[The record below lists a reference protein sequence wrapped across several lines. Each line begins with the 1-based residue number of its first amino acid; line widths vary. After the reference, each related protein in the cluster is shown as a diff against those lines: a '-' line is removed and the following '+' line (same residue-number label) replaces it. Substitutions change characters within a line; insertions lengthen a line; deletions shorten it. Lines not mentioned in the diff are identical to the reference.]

1 MIGTRRLSLAVGAFV
16 MAALAV
22 LAMML
27 FTYSSEQGFLKPR
40 YRLVTYFENV
50 QGLTTGAPVRLAGRD
65 IGFVEFVT
73 FAPLFEER
81 PPVRVVLQ
89 VDRGVQER
97 IRSDSLAS
105 IGTIGLLG
113 DKYVELTMGTQ
124 QGLVLEPDSE
134 IPSMSPLDLNVAV
147 ERGGEAIANIAR
159 LTENVN
165 GVVESF
171 GNSMGG
177 EGLAEIANSV
187 NEILLEVRE
196 GDGLLNGLLYG
207 TYEGDA
213 IRRIEGSL
221 ASLERLM
228 KEIETGDGPL
238 HTLVYGDPEGQ
249 DAITQLEAA
258 TASLTAI
265 LAKIDQGDGTLG
277 LLVNDPSLYEDVKE
291 LVGGAQR
298 SRVVRSLIRMST
310 ED

>member
-1 MIGTRRLSLAVGAFV
+1 MIGTRRLSLVVGAFV
-16 MAALAV
+16 MAALGV
-22 LAMML
+22 LAVML
-27 FTYSSEQGFLKPR
+27 FSYSSEQGFLKPR

-73 FAPLFEER
+73 FAPLFAER

-89 VDRGVQER
+89 VDRGIEER
-97 IRSDSLAS
+97 IRSDSIAS

-113 DKYVELTMGTQ
+113 DKYVELTMGTEE
-124 QGLVLEPDSE
+124 GSVLAPDAEVS
-134 IPSMSPLDLNVAV
+134 SVSPLDLNVAV
-147 ERGGEAIANIAR
+147 ERGGQAIANIAR

-165 GVVESF
+165 RVVESF
-171 GNSMGG
+171 GSSMGG

-187 NEILLEVRE
+187 NEILLEVRQ
-196 GDGLLNGLLYG
+196 GDGMLHGLLYG

-228 KEIETGDGPL
+228 KEIETGNGPL

-249 DAITQLEAA
+249 DALTQLEAA
-258 TASLTAI
+258 TLALTAI

-291 LVGGAQR
+291 LVGGAER
-298 SRVVRSLIRMST
+298 SRVVRTLIRMST